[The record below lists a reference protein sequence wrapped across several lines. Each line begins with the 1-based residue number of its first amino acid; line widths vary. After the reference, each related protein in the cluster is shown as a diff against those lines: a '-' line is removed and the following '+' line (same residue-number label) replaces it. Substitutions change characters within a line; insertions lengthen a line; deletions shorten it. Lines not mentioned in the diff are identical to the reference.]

1 MYTPKHFRNDN
12 TDEVKEFIRQ
22 NNFGILVSQ
31 HSGRIVATH
40 IPFEFSDGKTK
51 LIAHVARANPQWKG
65 FDGNS
70 EVLVIF
76 SGPHTYVSSS
86 WYTITTVP
94 TWNYI
99 AAHVYGS
106 IRIIE
111 GEELYQS
118 LVRLLN
124 TYEKNS
130 DNPITEEKLTRESIQ
145 KQMQGVVG
153 FEIEITRIEAS
164 YKLSQNR
171 DDQSH
176 SNIIRELEK
185 QTDDNAQHIAQAM
198 KKNRCPLH

>member
-31 HSGRIVATH
+31 HSGRIDATH

-51 LIAHVARANPQWKG
+51 LIAHVARANPQWEG

-86 WYTITTVP
+86 WYTTTTVP

-124 TYEKNS
+124 AYEKNS
-130 DNPITEEKLTRESIQ
+130 NNPITEEKLTRESIQ

-153 FEIEITRIEAS
+153 VEIEITRIEAS